1 MKLHII
7 SWNACGIKSYDKL
20 AALKGYVAV
29 HTPDVILIQEA
40 FVGRPAPVGEA
51 PSLSGYVSYVHMVR
65 NGLVTYVHSTVQHQ
79 LIRNS
84 LDNETTFQLLDVT
97 FGQDK
102 IRVCNVY
109 SAPGRLNPD
118 TFPAPTTRGAIYMG
132 DFNARHPA
140 VR

>member
-20 AALKGYVAV
+20 AALKGYVVV

-84 LDNETTFQLLDVT
+84 LDNETTF
-97 FGQDK
+97 
-102 IRVCNVY
+102 
-109 SAPGRLNPD
+109 
-118 TFPAPTTRGAIYMG
+118 
-132 DFNARHPA
+132 
-140 VR
+140 